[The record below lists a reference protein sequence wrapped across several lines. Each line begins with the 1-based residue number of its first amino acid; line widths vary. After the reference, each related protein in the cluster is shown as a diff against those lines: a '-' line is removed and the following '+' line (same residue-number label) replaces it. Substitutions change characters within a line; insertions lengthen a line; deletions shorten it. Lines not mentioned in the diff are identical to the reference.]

1 MNYDNTCPICFNEFD
16 KDICGNIIN
25 IAITK
30 CNHKFCLQCI
40 VLHGKRKY
48 NCPLCRSEFIN
59 PTCISPTNALSEEI
73 RRDQEMI
80 LDIEAQN
87 ELEVNNWYFGED
99 QGYTQRPL
107 IPRINI
113 VYDASNVTFSVRNE
127 NIRNLRVANNRYN
140 DDNQFETDSLDNEYR
155 IYRLQNSIYDL
166 EMPLDNSSSDNDEEN
181 QENEGN
187 EENENNEEN

>member
-1 MNYDNTCPICFNEFD
+1 MNYDNICPICFNEFD

-40 VLHGKRKY
+40 ILHGKRKY
-48 NCPLCRSEFIN
+48 NCPLCRSEFID
-59 PTCISPTNALSEEI
+59 PSCVSPTNALSEEI

-87 ELEVNNWYFGED
+87 ELEVNNWYFGRD
-99 QGYTQRPL
+99 QDYAQEPL

-113 VYDASNVTFSVRNE
+113 VYDASNVTFSVRDE
-127 NIRNLRVANNRYN
+127 NIRNLRTINNRYN
-140 DDNQFETDSLDNEYR
+140 NNERETDTLDEYP
-155 IYRLQNSIYDL
+155 IYRLENSIYD
-166 EMPLDNSSSDNDEEN
+166 EAISVDSSSDNDDNDDNDGHEEIIN
-181 QENEGN
+181 DIS
-187 EENENNEEN
+187 

>member
-1 MNYDNTCPICFNEFD
+1 ME
-16 KDICGNIIN
+16 K
-25 IAITK
+25 K
-30 CNHKFCLQCI
+30 
-40 VLHGKRKY
+40 KY

-140 DDNQFETDSLDNEYR
+140 DDNQLETDSLDNEYR